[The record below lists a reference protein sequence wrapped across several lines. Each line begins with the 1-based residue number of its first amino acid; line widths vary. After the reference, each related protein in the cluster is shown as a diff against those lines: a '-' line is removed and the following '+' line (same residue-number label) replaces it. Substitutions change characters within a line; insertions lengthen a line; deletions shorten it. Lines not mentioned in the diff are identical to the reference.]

1 MLMFTVMSFHDLLF
15 LAGYKF
21 LSAIAWLVLGPLV
34 LAGTSYYSEKIET
47 LYFKNGTNVI
57 ATFFGIGTVALL
69 LLSIAV
75 FVFSKN
81 TTTDIQVLD
90 TYYIIANFHFY
101 IPAALILGFWSVI
114 YFITSKIVKI
124 NLNSTLSEIH
134 FWSTLCGILIFLLS
148 ITSNGMATGPR
159 RYYSF
164 DTIEYHDEF
173 GFITLAIT
181 ISTILILVSQ
191 LIFVLNLIYS
201 LTKQRKRKT

>member
-1 MLMFTVMSFHDLLF
+1 MFLVISLQDLL
-15 LAGYKF
+15 LLEGYQF
-21 LSAIAWLVLGPLV
+21 LSKISFIILGPLV
-34 LAGTSYYSEKIET
+34 LAGTTYYSEKIET
-47 LYFKNGTNVI
+47 LYFKNDTNVI

-114 YFITSKIVKI
+114 YFITSKKVKI

-134 FWSTLCGILIFLLS
+134 FWSTLFGIFLFLLS
-148 ITSNGMATGPR
+148 ITSNGIVTGPR

-164 DTIEYHDEF
+164 DNIEYHDEF
-173 GFITLAIT
+173 GYIYLAIT
-181 ISTILILVSQ
+181 ISTILIMVSQ

-201 LTKQRKRKT
+201 LSKQRKRKT